1 MPLVQQNHSLAIE
14 RIGNKCSMRTFL
26 PLLLLCCALGAD
38 SFNSES
44 SAHVPRIVKST
55 YFY

>member
-14 RIGNKCSMRTFL
+14 RIGNKCSMDTFL
-26 PLLLLCCALGAD
+26 PLLLLSCALGAD